1 IGFRVDVLGFRFEM
15 KFPQGSDK
23 DKTSKKLHVKNVAF
37 EATRKEL
44 RQLFSPF
51 ETTRL
56 GYPKRNNRHAG
67 FAFVEFETKQ
77 EALNAK
83 MALSDIHLYGR
94 PLVLEWAK
102 DDNSMKAIRV
112 RYAAKYMDQ
121 EYDNPRKLRR
131 SSTVVSKK
139 NEV

>member
-1 IGFRVDVLGFRFEM
+1 MR
-15 KFPQGSDK
+15 
-23 DKTSKKLHVKNVAF
+23 
-37 EATRKEL
+37 
-44 RQLFSPF
+44 
-51 ETTRL
+51 TTRL